1 MSALAFTPKRSIVY
15 QTFAHRSLRPLPEI
29 LTADV
34 ESSDNS
40 RVLWDCKTSMS
51 SVIFS
56 PDGKRILT
64 YRVGE
69 NTIRLYSA
77 KSFKLITAFEGAPV
91 GGVESAVFSFDG
103 SLIATGSNEALVCLW
118 DGYTGAFKEQLPR
131 EHTKPIYHIA
141 FALSDSVIVS
151 VDKKHQIMIWKVAPT
166 RRAIHRR
173 REMKGPMHTALV
185 TRIATSPDSKF
196 LATFSYDKTVK
207 LWDIAARDVIG
218 APMLGSAEVVRGAFS
233 TDGAKVIAGYSDGT
247 VRIWAV
253 ENQAMIHC
261 LETGIQRVY
270 ALAVSPKGNTVAIG
284 GENLTLWD
292 ISTAE
297 QLCIAE
303 GQHVT
308 CLHFNESGNSLV
320 SGSSRDHATV
330 WDIRHSGLG
339 PDSDISISIK
349 GTTLKGHTG
358 YINDVASSPSGNL
371 IASAGFDG
379 TVRVWETDLIEDID
393 LDEFS
398 SRPHQEV
405 TNIALSNDGTRL
417 VSVGE
422 SVSFQIWD
430 FTTGEKVGSL
440 FSSPE
445 GKVRD
450 VVFSFKRDLWAS
462 SHQNGNVCLWHHE
475 NDGLTPGMSVIHC
488 EQGSITHIVFSRDK
502 PYIVTA
508 SWNKSICV
516 WELASRACVARY
528 DYEYRPSRVAVSA
541 DGENMATVLLHEKE
555 DKEDSRTY
563 HLQSHKLVRGMPIKD
578 EDAWKVSGVVDSV
591 VFSPDGNTI
600 VVSQRGNFKLFDS
613 MNPLHPYAS
622 FEESLFQSSGIPTG
636 WVPVFSV
643 DGAYLFHWTW
653 AFDVSKLSRG
663 TQSKL
668 TVLKPVKEDVRAHN
682 PLSPLYVEGTTRSI
696 YSMHWKKPMLLLPAD
711 VTVYESVAHK
721 NTIALGSS
729 DGRVFIIRFSEQYL

>member
-1 MSALAFTPKRSIVY
+1 MSALTFTPKRSIVY
-15 QTFAHRSLRPLPEI
+15 QTFAQRSLRPLPEI

-34 ESSDNS
+34 ESSDSS
-40 RVLWDCKTSMS
+40 RVLWSS
-51 SVIFS
+51 GGPVNSVIFS
-56 PDGKRILT
+56 PDGRQILT
-64 YRVGE
+64 YGGRA
-69 NTIRLYSA
+69 NTMRLYNA
-77 KSFKLITAFEGAPV
+77 KSFKLITAFKGAPV
-91 GGVESAVFSFDG
+91 GVVNSAVFSFNG
-103 SLIATGSNEALVCLW
+103 TLIATGNSSSLVSLW
-118 DGYTGAFKEQLPR
+118 DGYTGTLKEKLPR
-131 EHTKPIYHIA
+131 GHKKPVHHVA
-141 FALSDSVIVS
+141 FALSDSVVIAVDEEHRIVIWS
-151 VDKKHQIMIWKVAPT
+151 VTPT
-166 RRAIHRR
+166 EWAFDRGRAM
-173 REMKGPMHTALV
+173 EDPMHTDWV
-185 TRIATSPDSKF
+185 THIAVSPDKKLMASC
-196 LATFSYDKTVK
+196 SRDNTVK
-207 LWDIAARDVIG
+207 LWDIGAGAATG
-218 APMLGSAEVVRGAFS
+218 SPMLGGAEVMRGEFS
-233 TDGAKVIAGYSDGT
+233 TDGAKIIAGYSNGA
-247 VRIWAV
+247 VVVWAV
-253 ENQAMIHC
+253 DNQRMIHSFKS
-261 LETGIQRVY
+261 GNQSVY
-270 ALAVSPKGNTVAIG
+270 AIAVSPKGNIVAIG

-292 ISTAE
+292 ISAAKR
-297 QLCIAE
+297 LCIAE

-613 MNPLHPYAS
+613 MNPFHPYAS
-622 FEESLFQSSGIPTG
+622 FEEPLFQSSGMPSG
-636 WVPVFSV
+636 WVPVFSE

-653 AFDVSKLSRG
+653 EFDVSNLSQE
-663 TQSKL
+663 THSKP

-682 PLSPLYVEGTTRSI
+682 PLSPLYLDRTMRSI
-696 YSMHWKKPMLLLPAD
+696 YSMHWEKPMLLLPAD
-711 VTVYESVAHK
+711 VTVYKSAAHK
-721 NTIALGSS
+721 NTIALGSL
-729 DGRVFIIRFSEQYL
+729 DGRVFIIRFPEQYL